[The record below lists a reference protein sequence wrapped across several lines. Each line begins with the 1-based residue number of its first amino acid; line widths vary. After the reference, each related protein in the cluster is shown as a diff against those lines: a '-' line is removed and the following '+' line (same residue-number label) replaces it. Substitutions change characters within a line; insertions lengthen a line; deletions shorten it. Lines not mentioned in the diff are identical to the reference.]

1 VPRGMNQCPS
11 CHRPKSVR
19 RERCTACQPRQRE
32 RGCRGCGAGTGGRN
46 QLCASCSDPE
56 PRYQPWLDSKN
67 IPKGNAH
74 LYQIWHREEWSPWDR
89 RQRNNTSPRV
99 IVD

>member
-1 VPRGMNQCPS
+1 VPRGMNRCPS

-19 RERCTACQPRQRE
+19 REQCTACLPNQRG
-32 RGCRGCGAGTGGRN
+32 RGCRVCGAFSRGD
-46 QLCASCSDPE
+46 LCASCSDPE
-56 PRYQPWLDSKN
+56 PRYHTWLDSKN

-74 LYQIWHREEWSPWDR
+74 LYQIWHREQWAPWDR
-89 RQRNNTSPRV
+89 RQRNNTTARV